1 MQEKD
6 KLETKD
12 GFPLLKMGIG
22 QSLAIFGIASIAL
35 LLETRLLIPA
45 ISVATGKEPV
55 LFWFIVGG
63 IGMFV
68 PLLITATLIL
78 KKEGIV
84 FQPAFL
90 KQRLRFHRMNTGDWL
105 WSFGAIIV
113 IGIMMSGL
121 MKGIEFFIGQME
133 HQPHFMA
140 FEPLAPERYWLL
152 LIWFPYWVL
161 NIMGEEI
168 LWRGTMLPRQEL
180 VFGKWTWFFHGI
192 GWGLFHIAFGWQ
204 LLVTLLPM
212 LFIQSY
218 VVQRR
223 KNTWIG
229 VVIHGAINGPSFLA
243 IAFGLL

>member
-6 KLETKD
+6 KLEIKE
-12 GFPLLKMGIG
+12 GFPLLKMGIS

-45 ISVATGKEPV
+45 LSAATGKEPI
-55 LFWFIVGG
+55 LFWFIVAG
-63 IGMFV
+63 IGIFI
-68 PLLITATLIL
+68 PLLITAALIL
-78 KKEGIV
+78 KKEGVV

-90 KQRLRFHRMNTGDWL
+90 KERLRFHRMNIGDWL

-113 IGIMMSGL
+113 IGIMTSGL
-121 MKGIEFFIGQME
+121 MKVIESIIGQME
-133 HQPHFMA
+133 HQPYFMA
-140 FEPLAPERYWLL
+140 FEPLSPEQYWLL

-229 VVIHGAINGPSFLA
+229 VVIHGAINGPSFWA